1 MRNACALALLL
12 MLAGCSRGNRTSDR
26 EGIRQGVID
35 HLAGTN
41 LNVAAMDVDVTS
53 VRFNGAKADVMVT
66 FRAKGAPGAPGMEMR
81 YQMQEQGG
89 RWAVT
94 GLADSGHAGAATPGT
109 PNPHGADGALPPG
122 GGGALPP
129 GHPQT
134 GGAAVPSG
142 QGSAMPSPEDLP
154 PVGKK

>member
-1 MRNACALALLL
+1 MRNACAVALLL
-12 MLAGCSRGNRTSDR
+12 LLAGCGRGSRTTDR

-35 HLAGTN
+35 HLASTN

-53 VRFNGAKADVMVT
+53 VQFNGAKADVSVT

-94 GLADSGHAGAATPGT
+94 GLQDSGHAGATTPGT
-109 PNPHGADGALPPG
+109 ANPHG

-134 GGAAVPSG
+134 GGAAAPQG
-142 QGSAMPSPEDLP
+142 QGNAMPSPEDLP

>member
-1 MRNACALALLL
+1 MRNACAVVLLL
-12 MLAGCSRGNRTSDR
+12 LLAGCSRGNRTSDR
-26 EGIRQGVID
+26 EAIRQGVID

-41 LNVAAMDVDVTS
+41 VNVAGMDVDVTS
-53 VRFNGAKADVMVT
+53 VQFNGAKADVMVT
-66 FRAKGAPGAPGMEMR
+66 FRAKGAAGAPGMEMR

-94 GLADSGHAGAATPGT
+94 GLQDSGHAGAAQPGAS
-109 PNPHGADGALPPG
+109 NPHGA
-122 GGGALPP
+122 GGALPP

-134 GGAAVPSG
+134 GGAAVPPG
-142 QGSAMPSPEDLP
+142 QGGAMPSPEDLP

>member
-1 MRNACALALLL
+1 MRNACAVVLLL
-12 MLAGCSRGNRTSDR
+12 FLAGCNRGSRTSDR
-26 EGIRQGVID
+26 DAIRQGVID

-41 LNVAAMDVDVTS
+41 LNIAAMDVDVTS
-53 VRFNGAKADVMVT
+53 VKFDGGRADVMVT

-81 YQMQEQGG
+81 YQMQQQGD

-94 GLADSGHAGAATPGT
+94 GTQDSGHSSQAPPGT
-109 PNPHGADGALPPG
+109 ANPHGA
-122 GGGALPP
+122 GGALPS

-134 GGAAVPSG
+134 GGAAPTPG
-142 QGSAMPSPEDLP
+142 QGGAMPSPEDLP

>member
-1 MRNACALALLL
+1 
-12 MLAGCSRGNRTSDR
+12 
-26 EGIRQGVID
+26 VID
-35 HLAGTN
+35 HLASTN

-53 VRFNGAKADVMVT
+53 VQFNGGKADVSVT

-94 GLADSGHAGAATPGT
+94 GLQDSGHAGAATPGT
-109 PNPHGADGALPPG
+109 QSPHGA
-122 GGGALPP
+122 GGALPP

-134 GGAAVPSG
+134 GGAAAPQG
-142 QGSAMPSPEDLP
+142 QRNAMPSPEDLP

>member
-1 MRNACALALLL
+1 MRNACVVLLL
-12 MLAGCSRGNRTSDR
+12 LLLAACNRGTRDR
-26 EGIRQGVID
+26 ESIRQGVID

-53 VRFNGAKADVMVT
+53 VRFDGPKADVMVT
-66 FRAKGAPGAPGMEMR
+66 VRAKGAPNNTPGMEMR
-81 YQMQEQGG
+81 YQMQQQGG

-94 GLADSGHAGAATPGT
+94 GLADSGHAGAAAPGAA
-109 PNPHGADGALPPG
+109 NPHGA
-122 GGGALPP
+122 GGALPP

-134 GGAAVPSG
+134 GAAPPQA
-142 QGSAMPSPEDLP
+142 QGGAMPSPEDLP

>member
-1 MRNACALALLL
+1 
-12 MLAGCSRGNRTSDR
+12 
-26 EGIRQGVID
+26 VID

-41 LNVAAMDVDVTS
+41 VNVAAMDVDITS
-53 VRFNGAKADVMVT
+53 VRFDGPKADVMVT
-66 FRAKGAPGAPGMEMR
+66 FRAKGVAGVPGMEMR

-94 GLADSGHAGAATPGT
+94 SRQDSGHAGAAAPGS
-109 PNPHGADGALPPG
+109 PSPHGADGA
-122 GGGALPP
+122 ALPP

-134 GGAAVPSG
+134 GGAAPPQG

>member
-1 MRNACALALLL
+1 MRNACAVVLLL
-12 MLAGCSRGNRTSDR
+12 FLAGCGRGSRTRDR

-41 LNVAAMDVDVTS
+41 VNVAAMDVDVTS
-53 VRFNGAKADVMVT
+53 VQFNGPKADVMVT
-66 FRAKGAPGAPGMEMR
+66 FRAKGAPGTPGMEMR
-81 YQMQEQGG
+81 YQMQQQGG

-94 GLADSGHAGAATPGT
+94 GLEDSGHAGAANPGT
-109 PNPHGADGALPPG
+109 ANPHGA
-122 GGGALPP
+122 GGAPPP

-134 GGAAVPSG
+134 GGAAPPQG